1 MRSTTASRRWRTIGL
16 AFAFLALVSCGGG
29 GGGSSTPPTPA
40 SKVFFTD
47 GGNGAIAS
55 FSDATPTTNF
65 SIDRVVMGLHTGL
78 PTSGILAIP
87 SITLDAANNRLYVAT
102 QGNTFVYNNIST
114 ANGDVAPSVT
124 MSALINTGGPGV
136 RGVSFC
142 YNDLDR
148 THGVLYSVDFFGEV
162 HVFNNPLTA
171 TGKVDRIISPDLGT
185 AVVQISFG
193 LAIDV
198 ARDMLYEG
206 VALGSGSTIIVF
218 NNASTI
224 GTAIPATFPP
234 PPTTVTPVAPDRTL
248 SFAQAVV
255 SFYLDTTNDR
265 LYTSHAD
272 GVVRVFD
279 NARTLPTGAPTPDRT
294 IDLGGGTPIDAYIF
308 VDTSRN
314 KLYAVASNT
323 GNQVGVFGYIA
334 NASTA
339 NGLGTGN
346 FFSFSPVPNIALTA
360 VAVAP

>member
-1 MRSTTASRRWRTIGL
+1 
-16 AFAFLALVSCGGG
+16 
-29 GGGSSTPPTPA
+29 
-40 SKVFFTD
+40 
-47 GGNGAIAS
+47 
-55 FSDATPTTNF
+55 
-65 SIDRVVMGLHTGL
+65 MGPHTGL
-78 PTSGILAIP
+78 PSSGILAIP

-102 QGNTFVYNNIST
+102 QGNTFVYNSIST

-136 RGVSFC
+136 RGVSFW
-142 YNDLDR
+142 YNALDQTR
-148 THGVLYSVDFFGEV
+148 SGMLYSVDFAGEV

-171 TGKVDRIISPDLGT
+171 TGTVNRIIGPDLGA
-185 AVVQISFG
+185 AVSSSFG
-193 LAIDV
+193 LAIDA
-198 ARDMLYEG
+198 ARDMLYVG
-206 VALGSGSTIIVF
+206 LFFGTGSNIIVF

-224 GTAIPATFPP
+224 GTVPIGGFPP
-234 PPTTVTPVAPDRTL
+234 PATTVTPVAPDRTL
-248 SFAQAVV
+248 TFAPAVV

-265 LYTSHAD
+265 LYTSHTD

-279 NARTLPTGAPTPDRT
+279 NVHTLLTGTPTPDRT

-323 GNQVGVFGYIA
+323 ANQVGVFGYIN

-339 NGLGTGN
+339 TSGIGT
-346 FFSFSPVPNIALTA
+346 FFSFSPVPGIALTA